1 MEFKYSYKTSDGVRH
16 EAEINAPSRDK
27 AFAMLREQGIRPIRV
42 VVKEPLRTPGGFR
55 RLFIVLASFVV
66 LVSLVVAVVLWWR
79 QTARWDTLSAPYL
92 MTAPQGQ
99 MTYATARPRGQIVD
113 FKTIDLEKT
122 FQFSSE
128 RRLAAYAQ
136 PGIDVTSDIELDK
149 MEDLP
154 EALERPITIA
164 SDDSPS
170 VRELKRMVT
179 GLKDEARAYVR
190 AGHGISAFV
199 EWLMARQRMET
210 DYRRQI
216 VVRVKSGIISRKEAN
231 VTLHAMSFPEID

>member
-1 MEFKYSYKTSDGVRH
+1 MEFRYSYKTSDGVRH

-42 VVKEPLRTPGGFR
+42 VAKEPLRDPRGFR
-55 RLFIVLASFVV
+55 GRFIALVFFVL
-66 LVSLVVAVVLWWR
+66 LVSLVVAVALWWR
-79 QTARWDTLSAPYL
+79 QTARSAAVPYP

-122 FQFSSE
+122 FRFSSE

-210 DYRRQI
+210 DYRRQM
-216 VVRVKSGIISRKEAN
+216 VVRVKSGIISREEAN